1 MDRVSC
7 CRVTDSNLPDE
18 DVACCTVQEQAPRP
32 LPGLRLPGQDHQVLG
47 RWHWT
52 LPLHSGQFASWPPH
66 PSTVPVCLSLSQ
78 SVSLCPCLCHSLS
91 LALIVRVFVSNPASV
106 HLSLFVP
113 VSVCL
118 SLSLSLSVCL
128 SLTIFV
134 RLSLFLL
141 ISSCC
146 QCLSY
151 SFKSEGNEVTEAR
164 LSQYQGACSYHSH
177 IGKVAFLLLTS
188 DIYWH

>member
-1 MDRVSC
+1 MYWQWLLLYEMDRVSC

-91 LALIVRVFVSNPASV
+91 LALIVLVFVSIPASV
-106 HLSLFVP
+106 HLSLCPCLCLFVSLCP
-113 VSVCL
+113 CLCPFVSL
-118 SLSLSLSVCL
+118 WPSLYICH
-128 SLTIFV
+128 
-134 RLSLFLL
+134 
-141 ISSCC
+141 SS
-146 QCLSY
+146 S
-151 SFKSEGNEVTEAR
+151 
-164 LSQYQGACSYHSH
+164 
-177 IGKVAFLLLTS
+177 
-188 DIYWH
+188 